1 MASVRDLV
9 ESGLDEGLVKQAV
22 DAAGFERKRGRGG
35 LNLDAKGVAKV
46 LKVYN
51 ALLVKLTAKAGK
63 VNADKLPYDDDE
75 EKPVKTKAPAAK
87 KAPAKKAKAKEV
99 VEDDED
105 EEEPEVNDDMD
116 DEDEDED
123 EVEESDDEEEEDED
137 E

>member
-9 ESGLDEGLVKQAV
+9 EAGLDEGLVKQAV

-51 ALLVKLTAKAGK
+51 ALLAKLTAKSGK
-63 VNADKLPYDDDE
+63 VNVDKLPYDDGE
-75 EKPVKTKAPAAK
+75 EKPIKTKAPATNKASVK
-87 KAPAKKAKAKEV
+87 KTKSKEV

-105 EEEPEVNDDMD
+105 EDEEMPDESDVNED
-116 DEDEDED
+116 DEDED
-123 EVEESDDEEEEDED
+123 EVEESDDEEDED

>member
-1 MASVRDLV
+1 MASVRELV
-9 ESGLDEGLVKQAV
+9 EAGLDEGLVKQAV

-51 ALLVKLTAKAGK
+51 ALLVKLTTKAGK
-63 VNADKLPYDDDE
+63 VNVDKLPYDDDE

-105 EEEPEVNDDMD
+105 EEEPEVDDDMDDDMD
-116 DEDEDED
+116 DENED
-123 EVEESDDEEEEDED
+123 EVEESDDEEDED